1 MNLEIYFQLFGE
13 RYCLH
18 SDSKIAL
25 TNSYRAF
32 FQYWNLGEHCSFLLN
47 CFLLLSYFLCK
58 VEVLQKKS
66 LFTKFTS
73 SNFSLSCFF
82 FLSFLYI
89 FNSTDIRTRLGW
101 RLPKN
106 IVPQYVAAKTVFR
119 HRCFVGE
126 REDSPSLFFHSLVA
140 LYLLNIVASQPPFQV
155 GVFHFSQHP
164 P

>member
-1 MNLEIYFQLFGE
+1 MNVEISFQLFGG

-18 SDSKIAL
+18 SDSKIAFNQL
-25 TNSYRAF
+25 LQAF
-32 FQYWNLGEHCSFLLN
+32 LNTAHSFWIAFC
-47 CFLLLSYFLCK
+47 CFRIFLCK

-155 GVFHFSQHP
+155 GVFHFSHHP